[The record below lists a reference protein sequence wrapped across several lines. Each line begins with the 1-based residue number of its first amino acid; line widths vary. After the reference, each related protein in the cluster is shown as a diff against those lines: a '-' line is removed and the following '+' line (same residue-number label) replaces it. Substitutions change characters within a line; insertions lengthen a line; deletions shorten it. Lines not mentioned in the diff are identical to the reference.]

1 MGFRTPTAP
10 PQEAPPEC
18 ADMDDLDD
26 VDDLC
31 VKQEEATPA
40 TQDTKPVP
48 IRRHTSKKPQN
59 AKPKK

>member
-1 MGFRTPTAP
+1 
-10 PQEAPPEC
+10 
-18 ADMDDLDD
+18 MDDLDD

-31 VKQEEATPA
+31 VKQEEPTPA